1 MEGCVVT
8 ALSST
13 SSLWIPAML
22 MASTVWVIRRGKWR
36 GGGGGG
42 EEWGGREGGRGGEK
56 SGVGGKGGGG
66 EEWGGR
72 EGGGGMRW

>member
-42 EEWGGREGGRGGEK
+42 EK

-66 EEWGGR
+66 GRRVGWEGRGEGEKSGVGGKG
-72 EGGGGMRW
+72 EGE